1 MKIRDCRRVS
11 ARYQFLRRVILAS
24 TLLSAVFVSTGGCQ
38 GRGASLPDAAK
49 VLLDS
54 SLAANEALYDSSTA
68 NLAMDRLTCLE
79 ARAWDLLGRDALR
92 RVASEADRTVR
103 ARHSQA
109 EAAAGRRG
117 IEMLHD
123 EPNAVNCR
131 RIDSLWYALVTQRR
145 KARP

>member
-1 MKIRDCRRVS
+1 MKIRDCLSVS
-11 ARYQFLRRVILAS
+11 ARHQFLRRVILAS
-24 TLLSAVFVSTGGCQ
+24 TILSAAFVSTDGCQ
-38 GRGASLPDAAK
+38 GRDAALAGAAK

-68 NLAMDRLTCLE
+68 NLAMDRLACLE
-79 ARAWDLLGRDALR
+79 SRAKPRLGHDEVLR
-92 RVASEADRTVR
+92 IATEADRTVR
-103 ARHSQA
+103 KRHSRA
-109 EAAAGRRG
+109 EFLAGDRG

-123 EPNAVNCR
+123 APTTSNCR